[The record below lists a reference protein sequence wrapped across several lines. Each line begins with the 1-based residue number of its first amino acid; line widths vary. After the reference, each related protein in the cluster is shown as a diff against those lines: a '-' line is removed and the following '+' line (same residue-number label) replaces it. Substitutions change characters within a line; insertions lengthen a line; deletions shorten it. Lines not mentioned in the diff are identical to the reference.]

1 MTDFQR
7 IFRKQLLTLEANL
20 LTKKTQINYV
30 GWKPFQRKESS
41 SFLFSGKDSNQCDWI
56 SPSPPLLVQSN
67 SENCNDCSRWYQITQ
82 GSIYTTLEHA
92 GCSVQGPRPQ
102 AGYTSRPALLLHH
115 LCLPQLPPFPA
126 LCPAGG
132 AVRASSTVKPQWTPP
147 GPQGVL
153 GPSPGAGTMQGAL
166 VDFHLLVPT

>member
-1 MTDFQR
+1 MWDGNHFKERRAAAFCFQEK
-7 IFRKQLLTLEANL
+7 IPTNV
-20 LTKKTQINYV
+20 T
-30 GWKPFQRKESS
+30 G
-41 SFLFSGKDSNQCDWI
+41 
-56 SPSPPLLVQSN
+56 SPLPHPSWVQSN

-132 AVRASSTVKPQWTPP
+132 AVRASSTVKPHWTPP